1 MRQALSWSSNVGMV
15 ILEQRLGGRWY
26 NYLQTGIWTNT
37 HSGLDDE
44 VNGALPTLNIVDR
57 AMSAYGQA

>member
-26 NYLQTGIWTNT
+26 NYLQNWD
-37 HSGLDDE
+37 LDKVLILD
-44 VNGALPTLNIVDR
+44 
-57 AMSAYGQA
+57 